1 MGVHGFDC
9 LRSFDR
15 RLENV
20 FAGKW
25 LRVRQKNLWGV
36 VLIVDDAFSWL
47 LWQPDW
53 ILHYR
58 RSQSCRNLQKSPQ
71 NMSSAEMMATAG
83 RIEYSG
89 GCFPEERGEAPR
101 TVD

>member
-1 MGVHGFDC
+1 MSSRASGFA
-9 LRSFDR
+9 S
-15 RLENV
+15 
-20 FAGKW
+20 
-25 LRVRQKNLWGV
+25 RQKNLWGV
-36 VLIVDDAFSWL
+36 ALIVDNAFSWL
-47 LWQPDW
+47 LWQLDW

-71 NMSSAEMMATAG
+71 NMSSAEMMATAA

-101 TVD
+101 IVDR

>member
-9 LRSFDR
+9 LRSADR

-20 FAGKW
+20 FAGE
-25 LRVRQKNLWGV
+25 WGV
-36 VLIVDDAFSWL
+36 ALIVNDAFSWI
-47 LWQPDW
+47 LWQLDW

-58 RSQSCRNLQKSPQ
+58 RRQSCRNPQKSPQ
-71 NMSSAEMMATAG
+71 NMSSAEMMATAA

-89 GCFPEERGEAPR
+89 GCFPEERGEAQR
-101 TVD
+101 TVDR